1 MMNTPHPKPAYSSR
15 NPKLDFYGH
24 DGSYLYSSNWY
35 KSIKHAR
42 QFADPTQIKNIKR
55 ATK

>member
-1 MMNTPHPKPAYSSR
+1 MNTTQDRPAYSPR

-24 DGSYLYSSNWY
+24 DGSYLHSSNWY

-42 QFADPTQIKNIKR
+42 QFANPAQVKIIKR

>member
-1 MMNTPHPKPAYSSR
+1 MNTPHPKPAYSSR